1 MSQRLSEQAQKK
13 PECKDD
19 ASSESLEELNDGLE
33 VMKAWEE
40 HGGYKGPILG
50 LDEADINM
58 VNHGDF
64 IRGHF

>member
-13 PECKDD
+13 PKRKKN
-19 ASSESLEELNDGLE
+19 ASNKSSEKLDDGLE
-33 VMKAWEE
+33 LLKAFEE

-58 VNHGDF
+58 VNHGCF
-64 IRGHF
+64 ISGPF